1 MNIPLFSIKNQL
13 NTNRLKVFTYRKKFL
28 KIFIDLLI
36 AIPLVILL
44 SPLFFLIMVA
54 IRLESKGS
62 VIYSQERVG
71 EGYKIFKFYKFRS
84 MYSNADE
91 MIDELS
97 DLGHYI
103 TKEDKIPVAS
113 QMKDFELLPLLFS
126 DEGFVYE
133 DEILSKHD
141 KDVNTSFQKFNND
154 PRITKVGHW
163 LRKTSLD
170 ELPQLFNVIK
180 GDISLVGNRPL
191 PLYEAETLTCDM
203 WSLRFLS
210 PAGIT
215 GLWQVTE
222 RGKKT
227 TSSYSRKS
235 LDNYYSKNQSFLLD
249 MWILFKTPIAMIQQ
263 ENV

>member
-1 MNIPLFSIKNQL
+1 MNIPPFLTNHQL
-13 NTNRLKVFTYRKKFL
+13 NTKRSEIFKNEKNFL
-28 KIFIDLLI
+28 KIFIDLFL

-44 SPLFFLIMVA
+44 SPLFFLIIIA

-84 MYSNADE
+84 MYLNADE

-97 DLGHYI
+97 DSGHYI
-103 TKEDKIPVAS
+103 TEKDKIPVAS
-113 QMKDFELLPLLFS
+113 QMRDSELIPLLFS

-141 KDVNTSFQKFNND
+141 KNVNTSFQKFNND

-180 GDISLVGNRPL
+180 GDLSLVGNRPL
-191 PLYEAETLTCDM
+191 PLYEAETLTCDK

-227 TSSYSRKS
+227 TSSDSRKF
-235 LDNYYSKNQSFLLD
+235 LDNYYSENQSFLLD
-249 MWILFKTPIAMIQQ
+249 MWILFKTPTAMIQQ